1 MNGEL
6 FRVGDDRLSNK
17 DVGRPVP
24 RGLKMTKMSTEVLFP
39 KEVIDR
45 RVRELAGEISRDYE
59 GRELLIVGILKGA
72 FVFMADLI
80 RLLEVPCKIDF
91 VRLASYG
98 SQSVS
103 SGEIR
108 IGKDLE
114 TPIAG
119 CDVLI
124 VEDIVDTGLTLS
136 RFVGMLQ
143 ERQPATLRVCVF
155 LDKPE
160 RRQVPFTADYVGFSI
175 PDRFV
180 VGYGLDY
187 DERFRFLPD
196 VCVLATPPEW
206 EGV

>member
-1 MNGEL
+1 MMEAA
-6 FRVGDDRLSNK
+6 
-17 DVGRPVP
+17 
-24 RGLKMTKMSTEVLFP
+24 TEILFP

-45 RVRELAGEISRDYE
+45 RVRELAGQISRDYE
-59 GRELLIVGILKGA
+59 GREPLIVGILNGA
-72 FVFMADLI
+72 FIFMADLI
-80 RLLEVPCKIDF
+80 RALDVPCRVDF

-98 SQSVS
+98 AGSVS

-119 CDVLI
+119 RDVLI

-136 RFVGMLQ
+136 RLVEILWK
-143 ERQPATLRVCVF
+143 RQPASLRVCAF
-155 LDKPE
+155 LDKRE
-160 RRQVPFTADYVGFSI
+160 RRRVPFTADYVGFPI

-187 DERFRFLPD
+187 NEKFRFLPD
-196 VCVLATPPEW
+196 VRVLGTSSER